1 MRLQR
6 AEERISKLTGEKVRM
21 VERAGR
27 TVKQMLHKSNH
38 WSGGACGRNNCLPC
52 LNGDGKQD
60 CRAKNI
66 VYDIVCSNCAT
77 KGQHTVYTGMT
88 ARTAFERGRE
98 HVNKLRACAQ
108 DSALY
113 KHTEEAHL
121 GEEVEFKMMTVQK
134 HFSAL
139 DRTLHE
145 ACRIR
150 RQTNNPSVMSLNSKG
165 EFGFCSLSRL
175 TLSSKECPKNDEKP
189 SEETNGKV
197 FEFRGS
203 KERDSK
209 KRKVNSHDDPN
220 NQKLKHQ
227 SNNKISKYFSSNDS
241 TTGMSNF
248 NKPNRGGVG

>member
-1 MRLQR
+1 MNVPFSNKEKFGFFSDTYLPLG
-6 AEERISKLTGEKVRM
+6 SKSLI
-21 VERAGR
+21 
-27 TVKQMLHKSNH
+27 L
-38 WSGGACGRNNCLPC
+38 LF
-52 LNGDGKQD
+52 
-60 CRAKNI
+60 
-66 VYDIVCSNCAT
+66 VYT
-77 KGQHTVYTGMT
+77 TVYTGMT

-113 KHTEEAHL
+113 KHTEVAHL

-150 RQTNNPSVMSLNSKG
+150 RQTNNPTVISLNSKG

-189 SEETNGKV
+189 SEETNGEV

-241 TTGMSNF
+241 TTEWPLLTNQIEGELDKKQTKF
-248 NKPNRGGVG
+248 